1 MVLVRLPRW
10 HRMRDA
16 KLGIGCLVQG
26 REGFRWKVWG
36 GALRTFSAAGEDD
49 SG

>member
-1 MVLVRLPRW
+1 MVLVRLRGW

-16 KLGIGCLVQG
+16 RLGIGNLVQG
-26 REGFRWKVWG
+26 REDFRWKVWG